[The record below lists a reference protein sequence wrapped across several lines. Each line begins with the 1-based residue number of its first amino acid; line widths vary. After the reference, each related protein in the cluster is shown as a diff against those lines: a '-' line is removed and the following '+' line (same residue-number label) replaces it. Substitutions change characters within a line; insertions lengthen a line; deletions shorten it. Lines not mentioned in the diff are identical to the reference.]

1 MFPDGAPG
9 WALVILRVTV
19 AANLLVSAWSLR
31 GQGAFPWVL
40 ALVAILAGLLTAGLL
55 TPIAAPL
62 TAGGQAFH
70 LLALG
75 FSFSPI
81 LAVATATALAMLGPG
96 YYSIDALLFARRTVV
111 LPNGGD

>member
-1 MFPDGAPG
+1 MFPCGTPG

-19 AANLLVSAWSLR
+19 AANLLVVAWSLR
-31 GQGAFPWVL
+31 GHDAFSWILGLTAVL
-40 ALVAILAGLLTAGLL
+40 AALLTAGLL

-62 TAGGQAFH
+62 SAAGQAFH

-75 FSFSPI
+75 FSFAPAI
-81 LAVATATALAMLGPG
+81 AVTTAIALAMLGPG
-96 YYSIDALLFARRTVV
+96 YYSIDALMFARRTVV